1 MSDLLGIGASGV
13 RAYSSALQVTGD
25 NIANAN
31 TQGYVRRTARLAE
44 PAVGRDGILYRA
56 QIGADG
62 VTVAGLTRSSDRWL
76 SDDARAAGGDA
87 ARAAARLGW
96 LEAAERTIDDG
107 GEGVG
112 RGLTALFNRA
122 DELAA
127 DPASAARRSAFL
139 QSADD
144 LASAVRRTADG
155 LASAASGVSA
165 SAIQTVDALNTD
177 LTALARVNDGL
188 RRARDGSAN
197 QASLLDE
204 RDRLL
209 DTIGAALPAA
219 VTYETRGAAVLTLP
233 GGQALLSGGDRG
245 VVAVAA
251 ASDSRLS
258 FSVSGLSLSPSGGS
272 LAGLGDAANHIA
284 DQHSTLDALATRI
297 TMDFNS
303 QHAAG
308 RDPAGNPGLALFAI
322 GAGAASMTAAALTAD
337 QVAAGSATSANG
349 NALAFGT
356 LRGAG
361 GAENAWASLAAL
373 QSQSVAS
380 ARAQDAAAGAR
391 HDGASAARDA
401 LGAVDLDR
409 EATDLIRFQQA
420 YEASARVIQVARETL
435 QSIFDAV

>member
-1 MSDLLGIGASGV
+1 
-13 RAYSSALQVTGD
+13 
-25 NIANAN
+25 
-31 TQGYVRRTARLAE
+31 
-44 PAVGRDGILYRA
+44 
-56 QIGADG
+56 
-62 VTVAGLTRSSDRWL
+62 
-76 SDDARAAGGDA
+76 
-87 ARAAARLGW
+87 
-96 LEAAERTIDDG
+96 
-107 GEGVG
+107 
-112 RGLTALFNRA
+112 
-122 DELAA
+122 
-127 DPASAARRSAFL
+127 
-139 QSADD
+139 
-144 LASAVRRTADG
+144 
-155 LASAASGVSA
+155 
-165 SAIQTVDALNTD
+165 LNTD
-177 LTALARVNDGL
+177 LTALARINDGL

-209 DTIGAALPAA
+209 DTIGAALPAT

-284 DQHSTLDALATRI
+284 DQRSTLDALASRI
-297 TMDFNS
+297 TIDFNS

-322 GAGAASMTAAALTAD
+322 GSNAASMTVAALTAD

-361 GAENAWASLAAL
+361 GAENAWVSLAAL

-409 EATDLIRFQQA
+409 EAADLIRFQQA